1 MKRIIL
7 PICLLAL
14 SAAAFAHPHK
24 SDDTSEDTQVQRV
37 WPFFGDKAK
46 PQKDTSDTKAE
57 KELKKVIRVERK
69 KDEDKK
75 KAKSYG
81 SGSGDTMDADEF
93 GDRLERRFE
102 RHAKT
107 MERKLDRAKSRNK
120 FLKEDREIETV
131 EDIRDAAKA
140 IENLLA
146 ESGVISGLADL
157 VLDLADD
164 FDIESSE
171 DGVSLNF
178 EGKRLGRLKV
188 DKDTDES
195 FDIEGFGHNLTIDK
209 KVIRKNGKTKTRIV
223 IEMDGDEEFDIDL
236 TPKR

>member
-1 MKRIIL
+1 MKRILL
-7 PICLLAL
+7 PISLLAL

-24 SDDTSEDTQVQRV
+24 SDDATEDTQVQRV

-46 PQKDTSDTKAE
+46 SQKDTSDTKAE

-81 SGSGDTMDADEF
+81 SGSGNTMDAEEF
-93 GDRLERRFE
+93 GARLEKRFE
-102 RHAKT
+102 RHAKN
-107 MERKLDRAKSRNK
+107 MERKLDNAKSRHK

-146 ESGVISGLADL
+146 DSGVISGLADM

-195 FDIEGFGHNLTIDK
+195 FDIEGFGRNLTIDK
-209 KVIRKNGKTKTRIV
+209 KVIRKNGKTKTRII

>member
-46 PQKDTSDTKAE
+46 PQKDTPHTKAE

>member
-7 PICLLAL
+7 PISLLAL

-46 PQKDTSDTKAE
+46 HQKDTSDTKAE

-157 VLDLADD
+157 VLDFADD